1 MSLSLKNITKSFDEK
16 RLFDNF
22 SYNFEEKGI
31 YYLVGESGSGKTTLL
46 RIIAGLDKN
55 YSGEV
60 DGGGIGNVSYCFQEY
75 RLFPHLSAIDN
86 IVAALCDEPNCEL
99 RKLAEELLLK
109 LKFSKNDFSLKPS
122 ELSGGMKQ
130 RVSFARAVLKSTP
143 ILLLD
148 EFTKEV
154 DPELSEIM
162 HDIVLS
168 ESKTRL
174 VLIVSH
180 KESEYSKANVNIINL
195 TPNSAFE

>member
-1 MSLSLKNITKSFDEK
+1 MSLSLKNITKSFDGK

-55 YSGEV
+55 FCGEV

-86 IVAALCDEPNCEL
+86 IVAALCEEPDCEL
-99 RKLAEELLLK
+99 KKQSEELLLK
-109 LKFSKNDFSLKPS
+109 LKFSRNDFSLKPS

-130 RVSFARAVLKSTP
+130 RVSFARAVLKSSP

-180 KESEYSKANVNIINL
+180 KQSEYSKADGNIINL
-195 TPNSAFE
+195 TPNSVFE